1 MKSIKE
7 GKKSG
12 AKVVTGGGRHR
23 DNGYFIQPTIFR
35 DVRTKYTKSNNQAAE
50 DSNIMNVE
58 SFGPIGEVN
67 SFSTEEEVLGKA
79 NDTEY
84 GLYGSIFTK
93 NI

>member
-1 MKSIKE
+1 
-7 GKKSG
+7 
-12 AKVVTGGGRHR
+12 
-23 DNGYFIQPTIFR
+23 
-35 DVRTKYTKSNNQAAE
+35 
-50 DSNIMNVE
+50 MNVE